1 MPRKYVCTKSMYQ
14 NYVCTKSMYQKKHG
28 KFPITN
34 KTGHLKVQIK
44 ASFCKTLV
52 ASAPT
57 FGIL

>member
-1 MPRKYVCTKSMYQ
+1 MKLRYNQKTGNRLKVCQGSI
-14 NYVCTKSMYQKKHG
+14 YQKKHG

>member
-1 MPRKYVCTKSMYQ
+1 MYQKYVCTKSI
-14 NYVCTKSMYQKKHG
+14 YQKKHG